1 MLATKH
7 RAQTGKK
14 NGSDIAL
21 PPVLWDNMTSLTHQS
36 SLLSLL
42 SILSL
47 LPLFTFAMN
56 NTVRAPTTVIAKPV
70 GNGSILVMWTAA
82 TNLPI
87 PLPTPPTQTISESTV
102 FSPLVGSWLP
112 NAFNLPVGIAQ
123 QVDIA
128 SFDHRFQIV
137 CVKFEQFANL
147 PNRDGQKTGCF
158 VMRVDGF
165 SGCSAR
171 NAAGVCTSGQDW
183 QDGVETGQL
192 RFVQRGTQVSA
203 CSACNH
209 ASTNYAVWLQSA
221 SSGSNTLH
229 GTPRFGVQ
237 IAVLDV
243 PNQNGQKIEAMVCHQ
258 TSTNINCKLGQRTHG
273 SGYPNFQKGGF
284 SFQSTILGLGNLGGT
299 YPTTQISMTVL
310 LRSRLV
316 IVCGHSSGPP
326 KDLGCLLVG
335 DPAAQYHVC
344 LNF

>member
-1 MLATKH
+1 
-7 RAQTGKK
+7 
-14 NGSDIAL
+14 
-21 PPVLWDNMTSLTHQS
+21 
-36 SLLSLL
+36 
-42 SILSL
+42 
-47 LPLFTFAMN
+47 
-56 NTVRAPTTVIAKPV
+56 
-70 GNGSILVMWTAA
+70 
-82 TNLPI
+82 
-87 PLPTPPTQTISESTV
+87 
-102 FSPLVGSWLP
+102 
-112 NAFNLPVGIAQ
+112 NLPVGIAQ

-284 SFQSTILGLGNLGGT
+284 
-299 YPTTQISMTVL
+299 
-310 LRSRLV
+310 
-316 IVCGHSSGPP
+316 
-326 KDLGCLLVG
+326 
-335 DPAAQYHVC
+335 
-344 LNF
+344 